1 MIVLFLF
8 GDGVFIAEVAHEV
21 GRIRF
26 EVTFL
31 LWMPIFCLRLI
42 FLAEFECLVDIC
54 DRFRFSCSAFLLQ
67 TRDYLLQ
74 RAVILVN
81 RRHLPSNQ
89 LRHQI
94 KGTLILL
101 SLRAL
106 LLLNIPLKGRIG
118 PFMLNLQYFFDPEV
132 VEGLTARPISIH
144 KRKMILID
152 Q

>member
-1 MIVLFLF
+1 
-8 GDGVFIAEVAHEV
+8 
-21 GRIRF
+21 
-26 EVTFL
+26 
-31 LWMPIFCLRLI
+31 MPIFCLRLI
-42 FLAEFECLVDIC
+42 LLAEFECFVDIC
-54 DRFRFSCSAFLLQ
+54 DRFCFSRSAFLLQ
-67 TRDYLLQ
+67 TRDDLLQ

-106 LLLNIPLKGRIG
+106 LLLNISLKGRIG
-118 PFMLNLQYFFDPEV
+118 SFMLNLQYFFDPEV
-132 VEGLTARPISIH
+132 VEGLAARPISIH